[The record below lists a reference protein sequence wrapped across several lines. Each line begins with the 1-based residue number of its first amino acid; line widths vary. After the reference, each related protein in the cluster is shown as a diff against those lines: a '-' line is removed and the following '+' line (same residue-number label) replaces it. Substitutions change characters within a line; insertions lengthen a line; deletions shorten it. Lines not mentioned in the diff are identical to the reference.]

1 MSSIGIVS
9 IPRVQDFT
17 TIKQQEDNRA
27 ALAQTNLNN
36 QNTKEIQNRAEQVT
50 QMQETQWQQKK
61 FDAREKGSNEYTG
74 DGGKRR
80 QSKQTAKVVVK
91 GQQGF
96 DMKI

>member
-1 MSSIGIVS
+1 MGSIGIAT

-17 TIKQQEDNRA
+17 IIKQQEDNRA
-27 ALAQTNLNN
+27 ALVQTNLNN
-36 QNTKEIQNRAEQVT
+36 QNTKEIQNRATQVN
-50 QMQETQWQQKK
+50 ETQEALWQQKK
-61 FDAREKGSNEYTG
+61 FDAREKGSNEYSG

-80 QSKQTAKVVVK
+80 QSKPTAQVVVK

>member
-1 MSSIGIVS
+1 MGSIGITT

-17 TIKQQEDNRA
+17 AIKQQEDNRA
-27 ALAQTNLNN
+27 ALVQTNLNN
-36 QNTKEIQNRAEQVT
+36 QSTKEIQNRAAQVNET
-50 QMQETQWQQKK
+50 QEAQWQQKK
-61 FDAREKGSNEYTG
+61 FDAREKGSNEYSG

-80 QSKQTAKVVVK
+80 QTKPTEKVVVK